1 MAQHI
6 ASHARERNRPALT
19 FAPCLDIRAGF
30 ETPLRMGRPLFVYPS
45 RRARPIR
52 RRPRAS
58 DPSMQVVQKSTEGLS
73 RVIAVTIP
81 AADLTARLD
90 AKAAEIA
97 PKMKLKGF
105 RPGKVPVSHVKK
117 SFGRDMMGE
126 IVNDAINES
135 SQKALDEA
143 KVRPAAPAE
152 MKLTSDMEKV
162 LSGSDDLAYEMALEV
177 MPEFTPVDPKTLKLE
192 RPVYE
197 ASDADLDEALKELA
211 GQAKS
216 YEDKKGKTVKAAE
229 GDQLTIDFLGKL
241 EGVPFDGGAAEDA
254 DLVIGSNRFIPGF
267 EDQLKGAKVGD
278 EKTIEVTF
286 PEDYQAKNLAGKLA
300 TFDIKVK
307 AIKAEAETKIDDE
320 FATRIGLESLDK
332 LKDLLRQ
339 NLNQQYAGAA
349 RFKLK
354 RSLLDALDAAHSFD
368 LPPKMVEAE
377 FDGIWKQV
385 EADKE
390 AGRLTPEDAKKSDKK
405 LKEEYR
411 KIAERR
417 VRLGLVLAE
426 IGRANNVGVSD
437 QELNNAIMQEARNY
451 PGQERAVLDFYRQ
464 NPGAAAQMRAPIY
477 EEKVCDLIF
486 TVAEVKDTP
495 ITKEELLKDEEDV

>member
-1 MAQHI
+1 
-6 ASHARERNRPALT
+6 
-19 FAPCLDIRAGF
+19 
-30 ETPLRMGRPLFVYPS
+30 
-45 RRARPIR
+45 
-52 RRPRAS
+52 
-58 DPSMQVVQKSTEGLS
+58 MQVVQTSTEGLS
-73 RVIAVTIP
+73 RVITVTVP
-81 AADLTARLD
+81 ATELNAKLD
-90 AKAAEIA
+90 AKLAEMA

-105 RPGKVPVSHVKK
+105 RPGKVPASHVKK
-117 SFGRDMMGE
+117 TFGRDMMGE

-135 SQKALDEA
+135 SQAALDEI
-143 KVRPAAPAE
+143 KLRPAAPAE

-162 LSGSDDLAYEMALEV
+162 LSGSDDLAYEMALEI
-177 MPEFTPVDPKTLKLE
+177 MPDFTPVDPKTLKLN

-197 ASDADLDEALKELA
+197 AGDEDMDEALKELA

-216 YEDKKGKTVKAAE
+216 YEDKKGKTVKAAD

-241 EGVPFDGGAAEDA
+241 DGEPFEGGAAEDA

-267 EDQLKGAKVGD
+267 EEQLKGAKVGD

-286 PEDYQAKNLAGKLA
+286 PADYQAPNLAGKLA

-307 AIKAEAETKIDDE
+307 AIKAEAEAKVDDE
-320 FATRIGLESLDK
+320 FAKRIGLESLDK
-332 LKDLLRQ
+332 LKELLSQ

-354 RSLLDALDAAHSFD
+354 RALLDELDKAHSFD

-390 AGRLTPEDAKKSDKK
+390 AGNLPPEDAKKSDKK
-405 LKEEYR
+405 LKDEYR

-426 IGRANNVGVSD
+426 IGRTNNVGVTD
-437 QELNNAIMQEARNY
+437 QELNNAIMAEARNY
-451 PGQERAVLDFYRQ
+451 PGQERQVLDFYRQ
-464 NPGAAAQMRAPIY
+464 NPNAAAQMRAPIY

-486 TVAEVKDTP
+486 TMADVTDTP
-495 ITKEELLKDEEDV
+495 ITKEELLKDEDEG